1 MAATVSERA
10 AGTQLGDES
19 STIEVRYNKT
29 HNNNNNDYCIKKCGC
44 A

>member
-19 STIEVRYNKT
+19 STIGVRYNKT
-29 HNNNNNDYCIKKCGC
+29 HNNNNDYCIKKCGC